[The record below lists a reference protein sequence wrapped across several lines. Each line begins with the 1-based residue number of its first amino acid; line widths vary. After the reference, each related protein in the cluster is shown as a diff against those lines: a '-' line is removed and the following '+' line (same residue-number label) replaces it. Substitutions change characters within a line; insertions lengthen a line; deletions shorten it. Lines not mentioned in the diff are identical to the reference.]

1 MEGNKFLDK
10 LDRVLSP
17 IGSKLGN
24 QRHLKAI
31 SDGMMMPLALIVVGA
46 LFLVIANPPINPDL
60 VNADTA
66 NLLRDYYLGK
76 NSLLKIML
84 C

>member
-31 SDGMMMPLALIVVGA
+31 SAGMMMPLALIVVGA
-46 LFLVIANPPINPDL
+46 YF
-60 VNADTA
+60 
-66 NLLRDYYLGK
+66 
-76 NSLLKIML
+76 
-84 C
+84 